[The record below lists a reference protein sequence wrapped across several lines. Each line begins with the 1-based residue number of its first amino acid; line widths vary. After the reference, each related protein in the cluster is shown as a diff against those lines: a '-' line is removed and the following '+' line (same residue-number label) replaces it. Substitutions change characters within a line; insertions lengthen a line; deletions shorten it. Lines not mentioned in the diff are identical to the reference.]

1 MAKEKD
7 VAERRVHELE
17 KQLST
22 MKRQLQEKEEELAA
36 ASDRED
42 LLSSRL
48 ISSVEALSGE
58 SLVFLLFLLS
68 SLICNLLAFVS

>member
-1 MAKEKD
+1 MLFRS
-7 VAERRVHELE
+7 ER
-17 KQLST
+17 QLST
-22 MKRQLQEKEEELAA
+22 TKRQLQEKEEELAA

-48 ISSVEALSGE
+48 ISSVDALSSE
-58 SLVFLLFLLS
+58 SLIFLLFLLS